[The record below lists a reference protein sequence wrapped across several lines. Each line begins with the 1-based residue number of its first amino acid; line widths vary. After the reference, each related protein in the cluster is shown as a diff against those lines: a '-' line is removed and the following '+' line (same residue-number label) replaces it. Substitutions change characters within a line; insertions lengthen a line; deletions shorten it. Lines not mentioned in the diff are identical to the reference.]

1 MKKVPFCFSVNLEDS
16 MPAVRSQ
23 NAYKQTASKPNA
35 SDFKPFIPAQT
46 IQPEFTLKAVLLGVL
61 LGLVFSAVTVYLGLR
76 AGLTIAVNIPISI
89 IAMAYFRAANR
100 LGFSKNASVL
110 EINTVQTTGAAGE
123 SIAAG
128 VIFTLPALIFLGF
141 SLDMGRIFIV
151 ALAGGLFGICYLIP
165 LRRYLIEKEHGKLP
179 YPEGVACAE
188 VIKSG
193 TEGGSNASRVFW
205 GTAVGFLYK
214 IANGGLAFWKETPE
228 YKPKWYPGATLNAEV
243 SPELLGV
250 GYIIGPRTASI
261 MVAGG
266 FVSWMLLIPMIRF
279 FGNSL
284 SIAVDQGGKLVQSTV
299 GNLLDYKILW
309 RQYIR
314 YIGAG
319 AVVAGGLINLVRAM
333 PTIYHSFRDSIAD
346 LKRQDRGRPVKIS
359 RISLDLPA
367 SLVFTGIGLAVTVMW
382 FLLTWVINPGHAV
395 GNFISA
401 ILIAVFGF
409 FFATVSS
416 RLVGEIGVSSNPTSG
431 MTIATLMAA
440 CLIFLAVGWT
450 GGAYAAVALSVGAV
464 VCICASNA
472 GNVAQSLKTGYLLGC
487 TPKKQEY
494 GYIIGAVS
502 SIVVVGLTVL
512 AVNRAYTV
520 SEKLQPDFQLP
531 DQVRFEKQIQ
541 RKDQFFNLYS
551 DPETGAKFFQ
561 NTDNGEIIREEPG
574 IGSEK
579 LPAPQARLMATV
591 VHGVLNNKLP
601 WALILMG
608 IALTIAVELCGVRGL
623 PFAVG
628 VYLPLS
634 TSVPIFFG
642 GMIRLL
648 ADRFSKKK
656 KEGESGPGMLFSSG
670 LIAGGALAG
679 LLLAL
684 TAGITAGRDM
694 LTGKE
699 FSLADKIAVGKK
711 IFSGGFFSGDG
722 FAMIIFLFLC
732 ISLGYIGLGLDL
744 HKKFMKKRT
753 R

>member
-1 MKKVPFCFSVNLEDS
+1 MEEV

-23 NAYKQTASKPNA
+23 KSSA
-35 SDFKPFIPAQT
+35 FKPFIAAQT
-46 IQPEFTLKAVLLGVL
+46 ILPEFTLKSVVLGMM

-89 IAMAYFRAANR
+89 IAVAWFRAAR
-100 LGFSKNASVL
+100 RMGWSSDASVL

-128 VIFTLPALIFLGF
+128 VIFTLPALIFMGF
-141 SLDMGRIFIV
+141 SLDIGRIFIV
-151 ALAGGLFGICYLIP
+151 ALAGGLLGICYLVP
-165 LRRYLIEKEHGKLP
+165 LRRYLIEKEHGVLP

-193 TEGGSNASRVFW
+193 VEGGAHAPKVFW
-205 GTAVGFLYK
+205 GTLVGFVYK
-214 IANGGLAFWKETPE
+214 IANAGFGLWKETPQL
-228 YKPKWYPGATLNAEV
+228 KPKWYPGSTLNAEV

-261 MVAGG
+261 MAAGG
-266 FVSWMLLIPMIRF
+266 FVSWMLLIPMIHF
-279 FGNSL
+279 FGGAL
-284 SIAVDQGGKLVQSTV
+284 AVTVDQGGRLVQTAVADLS
-299 GNLLDYKILW
+299 DYNVLW

-333 PTIYHSFRDSIAD
+333 PTIVHSFRDSIAD
-346 LKRQDRGRPVKIS
+346 LKSRGNGRSSVKIS
-359 RISLDLPA
+359 RVSLDLPA
-367 SLVFTGIGLAVTVMW
+367 AWVFSGIGGAVAVIW
-382 FLLTWVINPGHAV
+382 FLLTLAINPGHAV
-395 GNFISA
+395 GNLISA
-401 ILIAVFGF
+401 VMIAVFGF

-431 MTIATLMAA
+431 MTIATLMAT
-440 CLIFLAVGWT
+440 CLIFLAAGWT

-487 TPKKQEY
+487 TPRKQEY
-494 GYIIGAVS
+494 GYMLGAVS
-502 SIVVVGLTVL
+502 SILVVGFTVL
-512 AVNRAYTV
+512 AVNRAYTRA
-520 SEKLQPDFQLP
+520 ETLQPSFVMP
-531 DQVRFEKQIQ
+531 ASARFEKQV
-541 RKDQFFNLYS
+541 RKNGDFYNLFT
-551 DPETGAKFFQ
+551 DPESGTKYYKSIA
-561 NTDNGEIIREEPG
+561 TETIVREEPG

-591 VHGVLNNKLP
+591 VSGVLNKKLP
-601 WALILMG
+601 WSLILMG

-634 TSVPIFFG
+634 TSSPIFFG
-642 GMIRLL
+642 GMIRLMV
-648 ADRFSKKK
+648 DRFTRKKREK
-656 KEGESGPGMLFSSG
+656 KDESGPGMLFSSG
-670 LIAGGALAG
+670 LIAGGAVAG

-684 TAGITAGRDM
+684 AAGITAGRDAV
-694 LTGKE
+694 TGKE
-699 FSLADKIAVGKK
+699 IPLADKLAFGHRA
-711 IFSGGFFSGDG
+711 FANGFLSGDG
-722 FAMIIFLFLC
+722 FAMVVFLFLC
-732 ISLGYIGLGLDL
+732 LALGYVGLGIAG
-744 HKKFMKKRT
+744 KKEKT
-753 R
+753 EPAS

>member
-1 MKKVPFCFSVNLEDS
+1 
-16 MPAVRSQ
+16 MPAVRSK
-23 NAYKQTASKPNA
+23 NAPL
-35 SDFKPFIPAQT
+35 FKPFIPAQT
-46 IQPEFTLKAVLLGVL
+46 VLPEFTLKSVLLGIV

-89 IAMAYFRAANR
+89 IAMAWFRAAR
-100 LGFSKNASVL
+100 RMGLSKDASVL

-128 VIFTLPALIFLGF
+128 VIFTLPALIFMGY
-141 SLDMGRIFIV
+141 SLDIGRIFVV
-151 ALAGGLFGICYLIP
+151 ALAGGLLGICYLIP
-165 LRRYLIEKEHGKLP
+165 LRRYLIEKEHGVLP

-188 VIKSG
+188 VIRSG
-193 TEGGSNASRVFW
+193 TQGGEHASKVFL
-205 GTAVGFLYK
+205 GTLVGFVYK
-214 IANGGLAFWKETPE
+214 IANGGFGLWKETPE
-228 YKPKWYPGATLNAEV
+228 IRPKWYPGSTLNAEV

-266 FVSWMLLIPMIRF
+266 FVSWMLLIPMIHF
-279 FGNSL
+279 FGSAL
-284 SIAVDQGGKLVQSTV
+284 AVTVEQGGNLVQSAV
-299 GNLLDYKILW
+299 ADLSDYKVLW

-333 PTIYHSFRDSIAD
+333 PTIVHSFRDSLAD
-346 LKRQDRGRPVKIS
+346 LRNRKNSRPVKIS
-359 RISLDLPA
+359 RVSLDLPA
-367 SLVFTGIGLAVTVMW
+367 AWVFSGIGVAVAVIW
-382 FLLTWVINPGHAV
+382 FLLTLVINPGHAV
-395 GNFISA
+395 GNLISA
-401 ILIAVFGF
+401 VLIAVFGF

-431 MTIATLMAA
+431 MTIATLMAT

-487 TPKKQEY
+487 TPRKQEY
-494 GYIIGAVS
+494 GYILGAVT
-502 SIVVVGLTVL
+502 SILVVGFTVL
-512 AVNRAYTV
+512 AVNKAYTR
-520 SEKLQPDFQLP
+520 SETMQPSFSMP
-531 DQVRFEKQIQ
+531 APARYEKQVRRNGDFY
-541 RKDQFFNLYS
+541 NLFT
-551 DPETGAKFFQ
+551 DPESGTKYFKHVSDE
-561 NTDNGEIIREEPG
+561 TIIREEPG

-591 VHGVLNNKLP
+591 VGGVLNKKLP
-601 WALILMG
+601 WSLILMG

-634 TSVPIFFG
+634 TSAPIFLG
-642 GMIRLL
+642 GMVRL
-648 ADRFSKKK
+648 AVDRFSRRKRE
-656 KEGESGPGMLFSSG
+656 KEDESGPGMLFSSG

-684 TAGITAGRDM
+684 AAGISAGKDA

-699 FSLADKIAVGKK
+699 ISWADKLAFGHRA
-711 IFSGGFFSGDG
+711 FAGGFFGGDG
-722 FAMIIFLFLC
+722 FAAIVFLILC
-732 ISLGYIGLGLDL
+732 LSLGYIGLGVA
-744 HKKFMKKRT
+744 KKKKSDKKI
-753 R
+753 

>member
-1 MKKVPFCFSVNLEDS
+1 MPKKPILMEEH

-23 NAYKQTASKPNA
+23 KTSI
-35 SDFKPFIPAQT
+35 FKPFIPAQT
-46 IQPEFTLKAVLLGVL
+46 VLPEFTLKSVLLGMV

-89 IAMAYFRAANR
+89 IAMAWFRAAR
-100 LGFSKNASVL
+100 RMGLSKDASVL

-128 VIFTLPALIFLGF
+128 VIFTLPALIFMGF
-141 SLDMGRIFIV
+141 SLDIGRIFVV

-165 LRRYLIEKEHGKLP
+165 LRRYLIEKEHGVLP

-193 TEGGSNASRVFW
+193 VQGGAHAPKVFW
-205 GTAVGFLYK
+205 GTLVGFVYK
-214 IANGGLAFWKETPE
+214 IANGGFGLWKETPQM
-228 YKPKWYPGATLNAEV
+228 KPKWYPGATLNAEV

-266 FVSWMLLIPMIRF
+266 FVSWMLLIPMIHF
-279 FGNSL
+279 FGSTL
-284 SIAVDQGGKLVQSTV
+284 TVTVEQGGELVRSAV
-299 GNLLDYKILW
+299 ADLSDYKVLW

-333 PTIYHSFRDSIAD
+333 PTIVHSFRDSLAD
-346 LKRQDRGRPVKIS
+346 LKNRNTGRPAVKVS
-359 RISLDLPA
+359 RVSLDLPA
-367 SLVFTGIGLAVTVMW
+367 AWVFSGIGAAVAVIW
-382 FLLTWVINPGHAV
+382 FLLALVINPGHAI
-395 GNFISA
+395 GNLISA
-401 ILIAVFGF
+401 VLIAVFGF

-431 MTIATLMAA
+431 MTIATLMAT
-440 CLIFLAVGWT
+440 CLIFIAVGWT

-494 GYIIGAVS
+494 GYILGAIS
-502 SIVVVGLTVL
+502 SILVVGFTVL
-512 AVNRAYTV
+512 AVNKAYTK
-520 SEKLQPDFQLP
+520 SETLQAPFAMP
-531 DQVRFEKQIQ
+531 ASARFEKQV
-541 RKDQFFNLYS
+541 RKNGDFYNLFT
-551 DPETGAKFFQ
+551 DPESGTKYYKSVAAE
-561 NTDNGEIIREEPG
+561 TVIREEPG

-591 VHGVLNNKLP
+591 VGGVLNKKLP
-601 WALILMG
+601 WSLILMG
-608 IALTIAVELCGVRGL
+608 IALTVAVELCGVRGL

-634 TSVPIFFG
+634 TSSPIFFG
-642 GMIRLL
+642 GMVRLIV
-648 ADRFSKKK
+648 DRLTRKKR
-656 KEGESGPGMLFSSG
+656 EQENGSGPGMLFSSG

-684 TAGITAGRDM
+684 SAGITAGKDV

-699 FSLADKIAVGKK
+699 ISWADKLAFGHRA
-711 IFSGGFFSGDG
+711 FAGGFFSGDG
-722 FAMIIFLFLC
+722 FAAIVFLILC
-732 ISLGYIGLGLDL
+732 LALGYAGLGIAS
-744 HKKFMKKRT
+744 KKGNSEKT
-753 R
+753 ASTV